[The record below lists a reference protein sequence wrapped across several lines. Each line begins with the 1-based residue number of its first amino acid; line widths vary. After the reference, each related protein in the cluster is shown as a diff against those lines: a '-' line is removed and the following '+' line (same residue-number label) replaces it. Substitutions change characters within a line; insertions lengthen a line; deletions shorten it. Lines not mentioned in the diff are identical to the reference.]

1 MTQGTNAVEVDGHS
15 VRFTHPEKIMYPETG
30 TTKADVL
37 DYYLRIAEVLV
48 PQSAWRPATRK
59 RWIGGVGTAKEPGKV
74 FFRKDLEKGAP
85 VWLPT
90 GQMQHKKGINT
101 YPLVNSAAALA
112 WFAQMDALEIH
123 VPQWRF
129 DAAGNE
135 CNPDRLVIDLDPGPG
150 VDLQGCAQIALKVR
164 ELFQEMGRESFP
176 VTSGSK
182 GIHLYVPLGGNL
194 TSEDASGIAKR
205 VATDLETQLPDR
217 VVSMQKKALRDGRV
231 LLDWSQN
238 SSAKTTV
245 CPYSLRGRQ
254 RPWVAAPRTWE
265 EIEDPRLAQLTYQEV
280 LERVAGGVDPI
291 ASLGWYGPGAPKG
304 P

>member
-15 VRFTHPEKIMYPETG
+15 IRFTHPEKVMYPETG

-85 VWLPT
+85 EWLPT

-129 DAAGNE
+129 DADGNE

-150 VDLQGCAQIALKVR
+150 VDLQGCARIALKVR